1 MASRSLLVTP
11 VLLTG
16 CLIITVS
23 FGIRCSFVLFQITI
37 ADDLNWLRAN
47 FSLTLLVQNLC
58 WGMGQQIFHAIIDQF
73 GDRRAIFGGAL
84 LYIIGLVFSANST
97 LPIEH

>member
-23 FGIRCSFVLFQITI
+23 FEIRRSFGLFQITI
-37 ADDLNWLRAN
+37 AEDLN
-47 FSLTLLVQNLC
+47 
-58 WGMGQQIFHAIIDQF
+58 
-73 GDRRAIFGGAL
+73 
-84 LYIIGLVFSANST
+84 
-97 LPIEH
+97 

>member
-23 FGIRCSFVLFQITI
+23 FGIRRSFGLFQITI
-37 ADDLNWLRAN
+37 AEDLNRLRAN
-47 FSLTLLVQNLC
+47 FSLTLLVQN
-58 WGMGQQIFHAIIDQF
+58 WAGEWASKSFTQ
-73 GDRRAIFGGAL
+73 L
-84 LYIIGLVFSANST
+84 LIESVIEGLYWAA
-97 LPIEH
+97 P